1 MQKLALLGKNSFFNS
16 VADAV
21 LESFEAVLIE
31 NNDIAD
37 INDEYNSVLV
47 CADYCR
53 DCLEDTVNQLK
64 GKNLP
69 VILLTETSDMAE
81 QSELCGMEADDVIVL
96 PLCPELLAKRISDT
110 VNRSKRVKSDSDS
123 FCMKLDELLDSVNE
137 KDKARGAF
145 CVGKDDFANIYRVIL
160 RGLERSKGKVQMV
173 LFTLE
178 CDDDEPCDEVMSVLA
193 GIVQLCLRRGDI
205 SSVFSKNQVVI
216 MLLGT
221 DDNGAHLV
229 ANRILSSFYGECDD
243 GSYEL
248 NYDLREINFKKQ
260 D

>member
-21 LESFEAVLIE
+21 SESFEAVLIE

-37 INDEYNSVLV
+37 INFEYDSVLV

-53 DCLEDTVNQLK
+53 DCLKDTVNQLK
-64 GKNLP
+64 GRNMP
-69 VILLTETSDMAE
+69 VILITETSNMAE

-96 PLCPELLAKRISDT
+96 PLCPELLVKRISDAIK
-110 VNRSKRVKSDSDS
+110 SKFKDSTG
-123 FCMKLDELLDSVNE
+123 FCMKFDELLNSVNE
-137 KDKARGAF
+137 KESERGAF
-145 CVGKDDFANIYRVIL
+145 CVGKSDFANIYRFIM
-160 RGLERSKGKVQMV
+160 RGLERSESKVQMV

-178 CDDDEPCDEVMSVLA
+178 CEDNEPCDEVMSVLA